1 MLRDGGLVSRRLVR
15 EMVRIACDRGDRT
28 TVQRARC
35 LPPPRYINRDRST
48 EGSRGPPESRSYDRR
63 RRKLGRQASGPCAR
77 QTPPESCS
85 MHTDPCRLRDD
96 LRWKLRYYYSYFA
109 GKKTK
114 A

>member
-35 LPPPRYINRDRST
+35 HPPPRYINRDRST

-63 RRKLGRQASGPCAR
+63 RRKLGRQASDRVR
-77 QTPPESCS
+77 QAPPEACS